1 MDILQGKPTIAVYCP
16 FERKSKHVNSTETCN
31 KLCGK
36 YVDGSAGEI
45 RCRRCY
51 KIFEFRLEDGILIT
65 EKTSPTSVVAE
76 PIPKLAKGGL
86 IETDAVLVPRHEH
99 VSIHYREIKELKDLA
114 HTLPSEES

>member
-1 MDILQGKPTIAVYCP
+1 MDILQGRPLIAVYCP
-16 FERKSKHVNSTETCN
+16 FERKSKHVNATETCN

-51 KIFEFRLEDGILIT
+51 KIFEFRLEDGKLIT

-76 PIPKLAKGGL
+76 P
-86 IETDAVLVPRHEH
+86 VPGDE
-99 VSIHYREIKELKDLA
+99 SISYPTIKELKDLA

>member
-1 MDILQGKPTIAVYCP
+1 MDILQGKPLISVYCP

-51 KIFEFRLEDGILIT
+51 KIFEFRLEDGKLIT

-76 PIPKLAKGGL
+76 QIPRDENTVYVQTQLPL
-86 IETDAVLVPRHEH
+86 
-99 VSIHYREIKELKDLA
+99 DLA
-114 HTLPSEES
+114 HTPPSGESK